1 MKKFLLIIS
10 FLGAALIP
18 SIGQDKKAEREAAA
32 LAAFEKALAT
42 VETKDYVIIVGTY
55 QTEGAIFNDNTDN
68 ANFLAFENDHIIL
81 QGAIVAENNNTNK
94 LTVSDYNQVTDKKG
108 NVRISYQAKG
118 LLINA
123 KVEMTL
129 KKSAGSLVD
138 VIITPTRGTVK
149 RFNGEIVPKAQS
161 KYFRRVGEI

>member
-1 MKKFLLIIS
+1 MKKVLLAVCFIS
-10 FLGAALIP
+10 AVLFTAN
-18 SIGQDKKAEREAAA
+18 SQDKKAEREAAA

-42 VETKDYVIIVGTY
+42 VESKEFVIIVGTY
-55 QTEGAIFNDNTDN
+55 QTGGVFNDNADN

-81 QGAIVAENNNTNK
+81 QGAIIADNNNTNK
-94 LTVSDYNQVTDKKG
+94 LAVSDYNQTTDKKG
-108 NVRISYQAKG
+108 NVRISFQAKG

-123 KVEMTL
+123 RVEISL
-129 KKSAGSLVD
+129 KKNSGDLAD
-138 VIITPTRGTVK
+138 VIITPTKGEVK

>member
-1 MKKFLLIIS
+1 MRNFSLVFCFLS
-10 FLGAALIP
+10 AALIP
-18 SIGQDKKAEREAAA
+18 AIGQDKKAEREAAA

-55 QTEGAIFNDNTDN
+55 QTEGAVFADNTDN
-68 ANFLAFENDHIIL
+68 ANFLAYEGDHIIL
-81 QGAIVAENNNTNK
+81 QGTIIADNNNTNK
-94 LTVSDYNQVTDKKG
+94 LMVSDYNQATDKKG
-108 NVRISYQAKG
+108 NVRISFQAKG

-123 KVEMTL
+123 KVEISL
-129 KKSAGSLVD
+129 KKTAGNVAD

-161 KYFRRVGEI
+161 KYFRRPGEI